1 MPRSLEQLEQAAAE
15 TEAWLDSLDP
25 AELADPANDASDLR
39 RIALAIGAS
48 ATAEREI
55 ADAVAAARA
64 HGRSWG
70 MIAIALG
77 VSRQSARERFEQR
90 SPRGQA

>member
-25 AELADPANDASDLR
+25 VELLDPENDGSDLR
-39 RIALAIGAS
+39 RIALAVGAS
-48 ATAEREI
+48 AAAEREI

-64 HGRSWG
+64 RGRSWG
-70 MIAIALG
+70 VIALPLG
-77 VSRQSARERFEQR
+77 VTRQSARERFEQR
-90 SPRGQA
+90 APQRR